1 LSAVSSFVADILAAK
16 NLASASDK
24 ATHFVVVVA
33 GALIKAA
40 RLALVASASVPIS
53 TLPGVV
59 PIVETNVNVTH
70 AIVTVSLAVGFVA
83 NANSAD
89 PHNKLDV

>member
-1 LSAVSSFVADILAAK
+1 MSAVSSFVADILAAK

-24 ATHFVVVVA
+24 ATHVVVVA

-40 RLALVASASVPIS
+40 RLALVASASAPIS

-83 NANSAD
+83 NFNSAD